1 MLWVIGEV
9 EGAAR
14 EGVLTEE
21 GVSFNIESGIHCT
34 SALAVA
40 NRREPFVG
48 ARLVPEACQRL
59 ATKLCIGTRDCRVVT
74 PKVG

>member
-1 MLWVIGEV
+1 MMQWGANSGEELPSVLWVIGEV

-34 SALAVA
+34 LS
-40 NRREPFVG
+40 PCGVG
-48 ARLVPEACQRL
+48 ARLALEACLRL
-59 ATKLCIGTRDCRVVT
+59 ATMQCHRDS
-74 PKVG
+74 